1 MFTSSI
7 KHEFRYFHFVVVQK
21 QGKKCTK
28 KCDAR
33 AKLLF
38 CLLNPLSFLRSR
50 CLPRHWILKSLL
62 SPTTNCPCECDSKSK
77 SVNKL
82 PNTRVFIAAEKW
94 MLEVLELVA
103 FFLFKTGTCDVILY
117 FVKICSKREGQI
129 QSQFDE

>member
-28 KCDAR
+28 KCDAL

-94 MLEVLELVA
+94 MVRSTGVGDLLSLQNGNLRCYTLLCED
-103 FFLFKTGTCDVILY
+103 LFQ
-117 FVKICSKREGQI
+117 KRETNTK
-129 QSQFDE
+129 